1 MGYPLGCLPVC
12 CRVSLVASSHSSLV
26 ECRCAPLWGVLKR
39 AALGVGH
46 PVLHHGAPLTRCTL
60 TPRSRARCRSTL
72 RHGSVG
78 SDQGPV
84 PLVLRSL
91 SSTAPPSAGTQGAH
105 ARPIV
110 AQLTP
115 GDPRPIAAAQN
126 VPAERSGLES
136 REGQPPP
143 SRQPDMLPP
152 PPLEWRSQA
161 PRPSLRVG
169 NWVWRA
175 LCDDGQPEPHRLDGA
190 RLLYWAARAIARS
203 WRHFESHNWT
213 KLDKLRAATAIAAG
227 WRGRV
232 ARRNDQLSPISPPPV
247 PCEQPNPVSPPLSD
261 ATCGHGNAMQL
272 GQHSHLELQPSCRRG
287 S

>member
-1 MGYPLGCLPVC
+1 MTNTAANAGCCVGYPLGCLPVC
-12 CRVSLVASSHSSLV
+12 VS
-26 ECRCAPLWGVLKR
+26 
-39 AALGVGH
+39 
-46 PVLHHGAPLTRCTL
+46 
-60 TPRSRARCRSTL
+60 STL

-78 SDQGPV
+78 SNQGPV

-91 SSTAPPSAGTQGAH
+91 SSTAPPSTGIQGAH

-126 VPAERSGLES
+126 VPAERSGIEC
-136 REGQPPP
+136 REGQAG
-143 SRQPDMLPP
+143 LC
-152 PPLEWRSQA
+152 PLQICALLSAASHAATARA
-161 PRPSLRVG
+161 LHVG
-169 NWVWRA
+169 HWVRRA

-232 ARRNDQLSPISPPPV
+232 ARRNDQPSPISPPPV
-247 PCEQPNPVSPPLSD
+247 PCEQPNPASPPQEPCEAPDPASPPPEPGETGDLASPPPAPCD
-261 ATCGHGNAMQL
+261 
-272 GQHSHLELQPSCRRG
+272 
-287 S
+287 